1 MSEQATNNK
10 RIAKNTLL
18 LCLRMFFTLFIGLY
32 TSRVVLKTLGV
43 DDYGTYN
50 VVCGFVSMFAFLNAS
65 MSNGIQ
71 RFFNFEL
78 GKSGIDGAR
87 KVYITSIIV
96 QILLLLVIILF
107 VETFGLW
114 YLHNKMV
121 IPVERFEAAQ
131 WIFQFAVISFSFIIM
146 QAPYKAAIMAHEH
159 MNYYAFITIL
169 DSILKL
175 IIVFLI
181 PYSDTD
187 KLILYGFLLMTIEL
201 LNFILAQ
208 IYSRKHFEE
217 IRFARVFDKQMF
229 KSILSFSS
237 WNIFGTFSNM
247 MRDQGLNM
255 ILNLFFGTVANAAR
269 GIAYQITQ
277 AIQGFVA
284 NVSTAVRPQIVQSYA
299 QGNTTRTINLMN
311 SLTKLSILSLYI
323 IAYPILLE
331 IDQVLCFWLGDN
343 VPQYT
348 SSFVIIVIL
357 ITFIN
362 NMNAAVSAVVHATGK
377 MRKYQLIGS
386 FINLLTVPAAYISLK
401 MGYNPQTVFWIS
413 LAFTVVMQISSLF
426 ILRTIIDFS
435 IKKYTKMVL
444 KPFILVILVS
454 FLIPIIPYYFMN
466 TGNTRM
472 IVVLITAIIF
482 SSISTYFIG
491 LNKNERSLINHFL
504 VKIIPFKSIKK

>member
-78 GKSGIDGAR
+78 GKSGIVGAR

-187 KLILYGFLLMTIEL
+187 KLILYVFLLMTIEL

-444 KPFILVILVS
+444 RPFTLVILAS
-454 FLIPIIPYYFMN
+454 FLIPIIPYHYMN
-466 TGNTRM
+466 AGNIRLV
-472 IVVLITAIIF
+472 VVLITAIIS